1 MEKKLPSVFVNN
13 AAKKITSNN
22 KSIFY
27 SNSKFQT
34 ETILQRDSGSKK
46 FLEELAVK
54 KKINDIFSSSKFIY
68 KATVLITTK
77 NEGSKKET
85 LVAKLP
91 KGLLTINNKVINYSD
106 IIDIK
111 MI

>member
-22 KSIFY
+22 KSVFY

-34 ETILQRDSGSKK
+34 ETILQKDSSSKK
-46 FLEELAVK
+46 FLEELSVR
-54 KKINDIFSSSKFIY
+54 KKINDIFSSNKFIY
-68 KATVLITTK
+68 KAVVSITTK
-77 NEGSKKET
+77 SGGSQKET

-91 KGLLTINNKVINYSD
+91 KGVLTINNKVINYSD
-106 IIDIK
+106 ITDIK